1 MKHLLNHLVSN
12 QPLSVEQT
20 VEAFE
25 LIMTGQASPAQVG
38 ALLGMIQQRGPHVNE
53 ITGAA
58 KVMRSKATP
67 VPVKPGLKVID
78 TCGTGGDHAVTFNI
92 STGAALVAAG
102 AGRSRGVAV
111 AKHGN
116 RSVTSNSGS
125 SQVLAELG
133 VKLEVPLD
141 VLSTCLEQAGI
152 CFCFAP
158 AHHPAMKYAVPI
170 RQELGIRTIFNLLG
184 PLTNPAGATRQLLG
198 VFSPDWTEPL
208 AQVLKQLGSERA
220 MVVCGQFPTPTG
232 SLGQLDEIST
242 TGQTQISELRDG
254 KITTSTIETRSLGLG
269 EPDVAMLRVGDPAGS
284 ARVLRSVLAGENGPA
299 RDIVCINAAA
309 ALMVADLADNLQ
321 QGLELA
327 QQSIDSGAASR
338 ALEEL
343 VRITN
348 G

>member
-25 LIMTGQASPAQVG
+25 MIMTGQASPAQVG

-58 KVMRSKATP
+58 QVMRSKANP
-67 VPVKPGLKVID
+67 VPVSANLRVID

-92 STGAALVAAG
+92 STGAAIVAAG
-102 AGRSRGVAV
+102 AGHSRGVAV

-133 VKLEVPLD
+133 VKLEVPLE
-141 VLSTCLEQAGI
+141 VLSLCLEQAGI

-198 VFSPDWTEPL
+198 VFSPDWTQPL
-208 AQVLKQLGSERA
+208 AQVLQQLGSERA
-220 MVVCGQFPTPTG
+220 MVVCGQFPAPHG
-232 SLGQLDEIST
+232 GMGQLDEIST
-242 TGQTQISELRDG
+242 AGQTQISELRDG
-254 KITTSTIETRSLGLG
+254 TITTRTVETRSLGLV
-269 EPDVAMLRVGDPAGS
+269 EPDVTMLRVDNPAAS
-284 ARVLRSVLAGENGPA
+284 ARVLRSVLEGESGPA

-309 ALMVADLADNLQ
+309 ALMVADLADTLE
-321 QGLELA
+321 QGLKLA
-327 QQSIDSGAASR
+327 YESIDSGAANK
-338 ALEEL
+338 ALEAL
-343 VRITN
+343 VRISN
-348 G
+348 S